1 MAAQRFSQLHKRTQ
15 RRTTSSHQEL
25 VEALA
30 GEKSP
35 RSRSLRALE
44 KRGWVVI
51 HRTSGGKAESLY
63 LTSEDLQ
70 RASEIGRKLSL
81 RHRTRKNNVLWVE
94 NPCLSQPVYT
104 CCRSCLKERHIVR
117 RVSAFNRRKYP
128 LTERMSWHGLGTAGG
143 ERRGPIECLGGNA
156 CGSEGL
162 GHGIG
167 EGHRWGK
174 EEGFAVRRMGLKGGE
189 DLRRGVGRE
198 EQGLELGLDKIPVLG
213 AQ

>member
-1 MAAQRFSQLHKRTQ
+1 MAAQRLSRLHKRILRWLAADHQRTQ
-15 RRTTSSHQEL
+15 GRTTSSHQEL

-128 LTERMSWHGLGTAGG
+128 LTERMSWHGLEGIP
-143 ERRGPIECLGGNA
+143 RGV
-156 CGSEGL
+156 
-162 GHGIG
+162 
-167 EGHRWGK
+167 
-174 EEGFAVRRMGLKGGE
+174 AVRMATNS
-189 DLRRGVGRE
+189 RGH
-198 EQGLELGLDKIPVLG
+198 LGI

>member
-1 MAAQRFSQLHKRTQ
+1 MAAQRFSRLHKRSLRWLAADHQRTQ
-15 RRTTSSHQEL
+15 GRTTSSHQEL

-128 LTERMSWHGLGTAGG
+128 LTERMSWHGL
-143 ERRGPIECLGGNA
+143 C
-156 CGSEGL
+156 CWS
-162 GHGIG
+162 
-167 EGHRWGK
+167 W
-174 EEGFAVRRMGLKGGE
+174 
-189 DLRRGVGRE
+189 
-198 EQGLELGLDKIPVLG
+198 
-213 AQ
+213 